1 MKKVYVG
8 GLSYN
13 VNSEQLAAEFQQ
25 FGEVEESVVI
35 TDRDTGRSRGF
46 GFVTFANQAAAQSAL
61 AYDGREWLGRKIT
74 VNMAKD
80 KPAGGPG
87 GRSGGGGGGGRSGGG
102 GGGNRGNAG
111 GGGRW

>member
-13 VNSEQLAAEFQQ
+13 VTNEMLADEFRQY
-25 FGEVEESVVI
+25 GDIEESVVI

-46 GFVTFANQAAAQSAL
+46 GFVTFVNQAAAQGAL
-61 AYDGREWLGRKIT
+61 AYDGKEWLGRKIT

-80 KPAGGPG
+80 KPAGGARG
-87 GRSGGGGGGGRSGGG
+87 GRSGGGGGGSSR
-102 GGGNRGNAG
+102 GGNGG

>member
-13 VNSEQLAAEFQQ
+13 VTNEMLADEFRQY
-25 FGEVEESVVI
+25 GDIEESVVI

-46 GFVTFANQAAAQSAL
+46 GFVTFANQAAAQASL
-61 AYDGREWLGRKIT
+61 AYDGKEWLGRKIT

-80 KPAGGPG
+80 KPAGGAGGRGGRPG
-87 GRSGGGGGGGRSGGG
+87 GNGGGSRGGNGGGGS
-102 GGGNRGNAG
+102 
-111 GGGRW
+111 RW